1 MKLVSRTGSEPGS
14 ANLFTLSPTSPR
26 GQAGFIWEGG
36 QGHWG
41 PERKQASVLSPQV
54 FPPKASLFR
63 GMSCTLCEGECEL
76 MAAGGQWMGPE
87 NTYCGMGR
95 EAREF
100 SSGKKMRSS
109 ADSVNYSERKQL
121 YRRK

>member
-1 MKLVSRTGSEPGS
+1 MLHLGRGTRALEPREEAGLCVITTRVS
-14 ANLFTLSPTSPR
+14 
-26 GQAGFIWEGG
+26 
-36 QGHWG
+36 
-41 PERKQASVLSPQV
+41 
-54 FPPKASLFR
+54 PKASLFR
-63 GMSCTLCEGECEL
+63 SMRCTLCEGECEL